1 MESITGV
8 YGKQKLHLMK
18 ESSLKKNT
26 TGSKEELL
34 EMTGENKEKVAKFVL
49 YFLNS
54 QFLLVFSLIYLIFA
68 NPL

>member
-1 MESITGV
+1 MESISGV

-54 QFLLVFSLIYLIFA
+54 QFLLVFSLVYLTFA

>member
-34 EMTGENKEKVAKFVL
+34 EMTGENKEKVTKFVL

-54 QFLLVFSLIYLIFA
+54 QFLLVFSLVYLTFA

>member
-1 MESITGV
+1 MESISGV

-54 QFLLVFSLIYLIFA
+54 QFLLVFSLVYLIFA